1 MYVYPDLRKKA
12 AVELYFDVFV
22 CVYVLAMCVL
32 HGVCVQA
39 VWIDQSVPG
48 LQGVQISNPLLQIY
62 SL

>member
-39 VWIDQSVPG
+39 V
-48 LQGVQISNPLLQIY
+48 
-62 SL
+62 